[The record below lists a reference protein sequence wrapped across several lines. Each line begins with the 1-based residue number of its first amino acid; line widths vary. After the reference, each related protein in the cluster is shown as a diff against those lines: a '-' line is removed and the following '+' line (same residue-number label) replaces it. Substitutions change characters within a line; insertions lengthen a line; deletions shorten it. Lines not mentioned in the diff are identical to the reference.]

1 MAPSDDRPTGAQVVL
16 TTGAN
21 SGIGLATAIEAAR
34 RGMVSVGSV
43 RSRAKADALHRAAAD
58 AGVEVDSVLADVTDA
73 DACEAA
79 VSEVLDRHGSL
90 DALVNNAGYALTG
103 AVEEIGDEEARRLL
117 ETMVVA
123 PARLSRLV
131 LPAMREAGGGT
142 IVNVSSIY
150 GRTTTPLSGW
160 YQAAKHALEGLSDAL
175 RMEVAGEGIRVV
187 LVEPGGF
194 RTGIW
199 DEFDATPVEEG
210 SRYER
215 AHERTRQAVQLSAPI
230 MGDPASCARV
240 IVRAV
245 GSRATRARYLVGVD
259 ARLLA
264 AVSQFTP
271 TPIKDRVTRLV
282 LGL

>member
-1 MAPSDDRPTGAQVVL
+1 MADADGTQVVL

-34 RGMVSVGSV
+34 RGMTSVGSV
-43 RSRAKADALHRAAAD
+43 RSSAKAKVLREAAD
-58 AGVEVDSVLADVTDA
+58 AAGVEVDTVLLDVTDA
-73 DACEAA
+73 DQCRSA
-79 VSEVLDRHGSL
+79 VQRVIDRHGGV

-103 AVEEIGDEEARRLL
+103 AVEEVDDAAARHLL

-123 PARLSRLV
+123 PARLARLV
-131 LPAMREAGGGT
+131 LPGMRAAGAGT

-160 YQAAKHALEGLSDAL
+160 YQGAKHALEGLSDAL
-175 RMEVAGEGIRVV
+175 RMEVASDGIRVV

-199 DEFDATPVEEG
+199 DEFDDESAGEG
-210 SRYER
+210 TKYEL
-215 AHERTRQAVQLSAPI
+215 AHRRTKQAVRLSSPI
-230 MGDPASCARV
+230 MGEPASCARV
-240 IVRAV
+240 ILRAIE
-245 GSRATRARYLVGVD
+245 SRSPRARYLVGVD
-259 ARLLA
+259 AKVLA
-264 AVSQFTP
+264 AASQLTP
-271 TPIKDRVTRLV
+271 TPIKDRVTRFV

>member
-1 MAPSDDRPTGAQVVL
+1 MTDQRVVL

-43 RSRAKADALHRAAAD
+43 RSDTKAKALRQAAED
-58 AGVEVDSVLADVTDA
+58 AGVEVDTVLLDVTDA
-73 DACEAA
+73 EACARA
-79 VSEVLDRHGSL
+79 VDEVVERHGTLS
-90 DALVNNAGYALTG
+90 ALVNNAGYALTG
-103 AVEEIGDEEARRLL
+103 AVEEVDDDDARHLL

-123 PARLSRLV
+123 PARLARLAIPV
-131 LPAMREAGGGT
+131 MRAGGGGS

-175 RMEVAGEGIRVV
+175 RMEVAGDGIHVV

-199 DEFDATPVEEG
+199 DEFDDEPGGAGT
-210 SRYER
+210 RYER
-215 AHERTRQAVQLSAPI
+215 AHERTRQLVRLSEPI
-230 MGDPASCARV
+230 MGDPATCARV
-240 IVRAV
+240 ILRAIE
-245 GSRATRARYLVGVD
+245 SRSPRARYLVGVD
-259 ARLLA
+259 AMLLA
-264 AVSQFTP
+264 TASQLAPTAV
-271 TPIKDRVTRLV
+271 KDRLTRLV